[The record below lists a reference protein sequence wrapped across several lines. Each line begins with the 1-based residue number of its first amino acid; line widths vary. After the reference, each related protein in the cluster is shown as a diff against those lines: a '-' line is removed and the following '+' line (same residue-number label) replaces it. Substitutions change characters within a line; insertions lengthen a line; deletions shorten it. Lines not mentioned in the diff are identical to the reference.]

1 MPLAFALRLHRSLLR
16 LVPQSLATRASLATS
31 AVFLFGV
38 AAMAVVSLKT
48 FDNQLTTVLSSEQ
61 DLLAQRIAENVDQR
75 IELLQ
80 NALRVSAAHIE
91 EAEIASPA
99 TARTTLESNDGLA
112 SVFDRSVF
120 LFSSKGILLTER
132 PYRTDRIGNDATWRP
147 YIRQTME
154 TARPVISEPFK
165 TNAGDDSFVMV
176 LTMPVLARD
185 GRLIGIL
192 TGSLGLTRPDMLGG
206 VAKTRI
212 GRSGYIAITTAD
224 GKLILD
230 PDPRRLSRPL
240 YAPGTNAFFDRAL
253 KGDEGTVS
261 TVDESG
267 RPAFVTYRRVKSSG
281 WIISAVYPK
290 EEAYEYIGQLT
301 RNFLLTLAAS
311 ALAMLFAIWAL
322 TRYFTQPL
330 VALSRHIISYTAT
343 EGRIAP
349 LPGGTGSGE
358 VHALTTAFNA
368 LTRRLN
374 EREETVV
381 SAMRQYQVITEC
393 STDLITRHAHDG
405 TILFASPAGMQI
417 LGVGPQ
423 ALQGS
428 NIVDFVHPD
437 DVARVQSAFDATTP
451 GDTATTVVYRARL
464 ATGDYVW
471 LESALRSLAVRG
483 HEEQILCLSRNI
495 DERKRMEDQLH
506 LEART
511 DRLTRLPNRL
521 MLDER
526 LPAAMTQCFR
536 EGTLLAVL
544 LIDLD
549 RFKDINDALGH
560 RSGDELLSA
569 VAGRLASC
577 TRAGDTVARW
587 GGDEFV
593 VMLPGLQHAD
603 VAQAM
608 ADRYIKAL
616 KQPFM
621 HNGEQLHVTASVGI
635 AIAGDDTVNAE
646 HLLANADVA
655 MYRAKRRGGN
665 ASAAYASDMN
675 AGAQSRL
682 SMESALFHAVERDE
696 LRLHYQPL
704 VSARTGRI
712 VGVEALLRWQHP
724 EFGLVSPG
732 VFIPIAERIGV
743 IVDMGDWVLTTACR
757 QMAEWHRSG
766 LAGMGLSVNISGRQ
780 FAGDSLVDT
789 VRATLQATGLSPDCL
804 ELELTETLL
813 MEDNEHSQQ
822 TIAKL
827 KELGVSIALDDFG
840 VGYSS
845 LSYLKQFALDTL
857 KVDRAFTSE
866 MLTSSESEAIVRA
879 TFDIARAL
887 KLRTVAEGVET
898 RPQANFLAELGC
910 DLLQGFYFAK
920 PMPPEELLGFAMAA
934 PIHLLARPQ
943 VAALAT
949 TSM

>member
-1 MPLAFALRLHRSLLR
+1 MPFLSAPKMPKSLLW
-16 LVPQSLATRASLATS
+16 LVPRSLATRASLATS
-31 AVFLFGV
+31 VVFLVGM
-38 AAMAVVSLKT
+38 AAMALVSVKT

-61 DLLAQRIAENVDQR
+61 DLLAQRMAENVDQR

-80 NALRVSAAHIE
+80 SALRDSAAHLV
-91 EAEIASPA
+91 EADLTSPA
-99 TARTTLESNDGLA
+99 TARAALERNDGLA

-120 LFSSKGILLTER
+120 LFSSKGVLLSER
-132 PYRTDRIGNDATWRP
+132 PFRPDRIGQDATWRP
-147 YIRQTME
+147 YMRDTMT

-165 TNAGDDSFVMV
+165 TNAGDGNFVMV
-176 LTMPVLARD
+176 LTMPVLSRD

-192 TGSLGLTRPDMLGG
+192 TGSLGLTRPDMLGSIS
-206 VAKTRI
+206 KTRI
-212 GRSGYIAITTAD
+212 GQSGYISIVTAD

-230 PDPRRLSRPL
+230 PDPRRLSKPL
-240 YAPGTNAFFDRAL
+240 YAPGTNPFFDRAL
-253 KGDEGTVS
+253 KGEEGTVS

-267 RPAFVTYRRVKSSG
+267 RPAFVTYRRVKTSG
-281 WIISAVYPK
+281 WLVSAVYPK
-290 EEAYEYIGQLT
+290 DEAYEYVSQLV
-301 RNFLLTLAAS
+301 RNFLFGLAAS

-322 TRYFTQPL
+322 TRYLTRPL
-330 VALSRHIISYTAT
+330 IALSRHITAYSAT

-368 LTRRLN
+368 LTSRLN

-381 SAMRQYQVITEC
+381 SALREYQVITES
-393 STDLITRHAHDG
+393 STDLITRHARDG
-405 TILFASPAGMQI
+405 QILFASPAGMQV
-417 LGVGPQ
+417 LGLGPQ
-423 ALQGS
+423 ELVDR
-428 NIVDFVHPD
+428 NIVDFVHPE
-437 DVARVQSAFDATTP
+437 DVARVQFAFDATASA
-451 GDTATTVVYRARL
+451 DAATTIAYRARL

-471 LESALRSLAVRG
+471 LESALRSLMVGERG
-483 HEEQILCLSRNI
+483 EEILCLSRNI
-495 DERKRMEDQLH
+495 DERKRMEDKLH

-521 MLDER
+521 LLDEH
-526 LPAAMTQCFR
+526 LPAAMTRCFR
-536 EGTLLAVL
+536 EGSLVAVL

-560 RSGDELLSA
+560 RSGDELLMA

-593 VMLPGLQHAD
+593 VMLPGLQHSDA
-603 VAQAM
+603 ARAI
-608 ADRYIKAL
+608 ADRYVKAF
-616 KQPFM
+616 KQPFVL
-621 HNGEQLHVTASVGI
+621 NGEQLHVTASIGI
-635 AIAGDDTVNAE
+635 AIAGDDTVAVE

-665 ASAAYASDMN
+665 ASVTYASDMN
-675 AGAQSRL
+675 AGAQTRL

-704 VSARTGRI
+704 VSARTGRTI
-712 VGVEALLRWQHP
+712 GVEALLRWQHP

-732 VFIPIAERIGV
+732 VFIPIAERVGV
-743 IVDMGDWVLTTACR
+743 IADMGDWALTTACR
-757 QMAEWHRSG
+757 QMAEWHRGG
-766 LAGMGLSVNISGRQ
+766 LAGLALSVNISGRQ

-789 VRATLQATGLSPDCL
+789 VRDTLEATGLAPEFL

-822 TIAKL
+822 TIARL
-827 KELGVSIALDDFG
+827 KALGVSIALDDFG

-866 MLTSSESEAIVRA
+866 MLTSAQSEAIVRA

-898 RPQANFLAELGC
+898 RAQADFLAELGC
-910 DLLQGFYFAK
+910 DVLQGFYFAR
-920 PMPPEELLGFAMAA
+920 PMPPEQLLGFATAA
-934 PIHLLARPQ
+934 PIHLLARHP
-943 VAALAT
+943 AAAIAT
-949 TSM
+949 ASL

>member
-1 MPLAFALRLHRSLLR
+1 MPLPFAPKIPSVLLR
-16 LVPQSLATRASLATS
+16 LVPRSLATRASLATS
-31 AVFLFGV
+31 VVFLVGMT
-38 AAMAVVSLKT
+38 ALALVSLKT
-48 FDNQLTTVLSSEQ
+48 FDNQLTAVLFSEQ

-75 IELLQ
+75 IDLLQ
-80 NALRVSAAHIE
+80 TALRDSAAHLV
-91 EAEIASPA
+91 EADLATPA
-99 TARTTLESNDGLA
+99 TARAALERNDGLA

-120 LFSSKGILLTER
+120 LFSPRGVLLSER
-132 PYRTDRIGNDATWRP
+132 PYRPDRIGQDATWRP
-147 YIRQTME
+147 YMRDTMK

-165 TNAGDDSFVMV
+165 TNAGDGNFVMV
-176 LTMPVLARD
+176 LTMPVLSRD

-192 TGSLGLTRPDMLGG
+192 TGSLGLTRPDMLGSIS
-206 VAKTRI
+206 KTRI
-212 GRSGYIAITTAD
+212 GQSGYISIVTGD

-230 PDPRRLSRPL
+230 PDPRRLSKPL
-240 YAPGTNAFFDRAL
+240 YAPGSNAAFDRAL
-253 KGDEGTVS
+253 KGEEGTVAS
-261 TVDESG
+261 VDENG
-267 RPAFVTYRRVKSSG
+267 RPAFVTYRRVKTAG
-281 WIISAVYPK
+281 WLLSAVYPK
-290 EEAYEYIGQLT
+290 DEVYEYVSHLV
-301 RNFLLTLAAS
+301 RNFLLGLVAS

-322 TRYFTQPL
+322 TRYVTRPL
-330 VALSRHIISYTAT
+330 IALSAHITDYTAT

-368 LTRRLN
+368 LTSRLN

-381 SAMRQYQVITEC
+381 SAMRQYQVITES
-393 STDLITRHAHDG
+393 STDLITRHARDG
-405 TILFASPAGMQI
+405 AILFASPAGMQV
-417 LGVGPQ
+417 LGREPQELVGR
-423 ALQGS
+423 
-428 NIVDFVHPD
+428 NIVDFVHPE
-437 DVARVQSAFDATTP
+437 DVARVQFAFDATAS
-451 GDTATTVVYRARL
+451 GDAATTIAYRARL
-464 ATGDYVW
+464 ASDDYVW
-471 LESALRSLAVRG
+471 LESALRSLTVG
-483 HEEQILCLSRNI
+483 DHDEEILCLSRNI
-495 DERKRMEDQLH
+495 DERKRMEDKLH

-521 MLDER
+521 LLDER
-526 LPAAMTQCFR
+526 LPAAMTRCFR
-536 EGTLLAVL
+536 EGSLLAVL

-560 RSGDELLSA
+560 RSGDDLLMA

-593 VMLPGLQHAD
+593 VMLPGLQHPDA
-603 VAQAM
+603 ARAI
-608 ADRYIKAL
+608 AERYIKAL
-616 KQPFM
+616 KEPFA

-635 AIAGDDTVNAE
+635 AIAGDDTVAAE
-646 HLLANADVA
+646 HLLSNADVA

-665 ASAAYASDMN
+665 ASVTYASEMN

-704 VSARTGRI
+704 VSARTGRT

-743 IVDMGDWVLTTACR
+743 IADMGDWALTTACN
-757 QMAEWHRSG
+757 QMAEWHRNG
-766 LAGMGLSVNISGRQ
+766 LAGLGLSVNISGRQ

-789 VRATLQATGLSPDCL
+789 VRETLQATGLAPEFL

-822 TIAKL
+822 TIARL
-827 KELGVSIALDDFG
+827 KALGVSIALDDFG

-866 MLTSSESEAIVRA
+866 MLSSSQSEAIVRA

-898 RPQANFLAELGC
+898 RPQADFLAELGC
-910 DLLQGFYFAK
+910 DVLQGYYFAK
-920 PMPPEELLGFAMAA
+920 PMPPEQLLGFAMAA
-934 PIHLLARPQ
+934 PIHLLARAPAAA
-943 VAALAT
+943 VAAAA
-949 TSM
+949 M

>member
-1 MPLAFALRLHRSLLR
+1 MSFAPALTLSKSLRR

-31 AVFLFGV
+31 VVFLVGV
-38 AAMAVVSLKT
+38 AVLALVSLQT
-48 FDNQLTTVLSSEQ
+48 FDKQLTAVLFSEQ
-61 DLLAQRIAENVDQR
+61 DLLAGRIAENVDQR

-80 NALRVSAAHIE
+80 TALRDSAAHIV
-91 EAEIASPA
+91 EADLANPA
-99 TARTTLESNDGLA
+99 TARACLERNDGLA

-120 LFSSKGILLTER
+120 LFSPKGILLTER
-132 PYRTDRIGNDATWRP
+132 PYRPDRIGQDATWRP
-147 YIRQTME
+147 YLRQTMAS
-154 TARPVISEPFK
+154 ARPVISDPFK
-165 TNAGDDSFVMV
+165 TNAGDGNYVMV
-176 LTMPVLARD
+176 LTMPILARD
-185 GRLIGIL
+185 GRLIGVL
-192 TGSLGLTRPDMLGG
+192 TGSLGLTRPDMLGS

-212 GRSGYIAITTAD
+212 GQTGYISIVTHD

-230 PDPRRLSRPL
+230 PDPRRLSSPP
-240 YAPGTNAFFDRAL
+240 YAPGANAFFDRAL

-261 TVDESG
+261 TLDEGG

-281 WIISAVYPK
+281 WIVSAVYPK
-290 EEAYEYIGQLT
+290 EEAYEYVGHLT
-301 RNFLLTLAAS
+301 RNFLLALAAS
-311 ALAMLFAIWAL
+311 ALVMLFAIWAL
-322 TRYFTQPL
+322 TRYLTQPL
-330 VALSRHIISYTAT
+330 IALSRHITAYTAT

-381 SAMRQYQVITEC
+381 SAMRQYQVITES

-405 TILFASPAGMQI
+405 AILFASPAGMQV
-417 LGVGPQ
+417 LGLSPQ
-423 ALQGS
+423 QLQGR
-428 NIVDFVHPD
+428 NIVDFVHPE
-437 DVARVQSAFDATTP
+437 DVPRVQSAFDATTD
-451 GDTATTVVYRARL
+451 GDVATTVAYRARV
-464 ATGDYVW
+464 APDDYVW
-471 LESALRSLAVRG
+471 LESALRSLTVG
-483 HEEQILCLSRNI
+483 EHEEEILCLSRNI

-521 MLDER
+521 LLDER
-526 LPAAMTQCFR
+526 LPATMTRCFR
-536 EGTLLAVL
+536 EGSLLAVL

-593 VMLPGLQHAD
+593 VMLPGLQHSDA
-603 VAQAM
+603 ARSI
-608 ADRYIKAL
+608 ADRYLKAL
-616 KQPFM
+616 KQPFVQ
-621 HNGEQLHVTASVGI
+621 NGEQLHVTASIGI
-635 AIAGDDTVNAE
+635 AIAGDDTVAAE

-665 ASAAYASDMN
+665 ASVTYASEMN

-704 VSARTGRI
+704 VSARTGRT

-743 IVDMGDWVLTTACR
+743 IADMGDWALTTACR
-757 QMAEWHRSG
+757 QMAAWHRGG
-766 LAGMGLSVNISGRQ
+766 LAGLRLSVNISGRQ
-780 FAGDSLVDT
+780 FAGDTLVET
-789 VRATLQATGLSPDCL
+789 VRDTLQATGLAPDCL

-822 TIAKL
+822 TIARL
-827 KELGVSIALDDFG
+827 KALGVSIALDDFG

-866 MLTSSESEAIVRA
+866 MLTSAESEAIVRA

-887 KLRTVAEGVET
+887 KLCTVAEGVET
-898 RPQANFLAELGC
+898 RAQANFLAELGC

-920 PMPPEELLGFAMAA
+920 PMPPEQLLSFATAA
-934 PIHLLARPQ
+934 PIHLITRQAPPGI
-943 VAALAT
+943 AAA
-949 TSM
+949 SM